1 MQQKIM
7 IRHFGTIL
15 QAEEILEYKKK
26 LVKALCSLGGSI
38 LITPYVIYNFWTMK
52 KNPEVKSIRIG
63 YSLMLQFLFTVLNV
77 QWSRAFRKYD
87 VELQKKY
94 LDGLPEYYISNF
106 ASEYLPWLLS

>member
-1 MQQKIM
+1 
-7 IRHFGTIL
+7 
-15 QAEEILEYKKK
+15 
-26 LVKALCSLGGSI
+26 LGGSI
-38 LITPYVIYNFWTMK
+38 LITPYVIFNFWTMK

-77 QWSRAFRKYD
+77 QWSRGFRKYD